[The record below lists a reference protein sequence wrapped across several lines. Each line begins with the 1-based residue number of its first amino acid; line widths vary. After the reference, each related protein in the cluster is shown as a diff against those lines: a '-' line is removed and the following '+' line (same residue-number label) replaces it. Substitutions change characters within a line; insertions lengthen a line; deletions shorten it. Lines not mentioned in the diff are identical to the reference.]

1 MNKEESLWQLKRLS
15 FIRHRPDPT
24 AKWRKSFFRR
34 KGYKFTEYD
43 VTKDR
48 AALDEMVKISGARSV
63 PVIAACNEVMVGFDR
78 TRLEQMLSCI
88 KQRSRSVN

>member
-1 MNKEESLWQLKRLS
+1 LAKEFLS
-15 FIRHRPDPT
+15 Q
-24 AKWRKSFFRR
+24 

-63 PVIAACNEVMVGFDR
+63 PVIAACNDVMVGFDK
-78 TRLEQMLSCI
+78 TRLEQMLSCV
-88 KQRSRSVN
+88 KQRTEI